1 VPRLAKG
8 LTAAQVEKAT
18 TPGRFGD
25 GAGLYLLVRSRKAK
39 FWLFRYTRGGKMRE
53 MGLGPA
59 AGRTAVKLAQARA
72 RARELHAAVREGRD
86 PLAERNAVRAITAD
100 PAKTKAAG
108 MTFGAVA
115 HIYLASHEAGWR
127 SPRHRLQWRN
137 SLRAYV
143 LPAIGDLPVGSVD
156 TGAVVKIL
164 EPLWC
169 EKTETASRLRGRI
182 EAVLDYAKARGWRE
196 GENPARWRGH
206 LDQFLPKRSKVQ
218 RVEHHA
224 ALPWRE
230 VGAFMQRLRH
240 TFSVSARCLEFLVLT
255 ACRSGE
261 VRGARWTEIDLAH
274 AAWTIPAGRMKA
286 GREHR
291 VPLSDAALFVLHE
304 MAEFGTEGFVFPGLK
319 AASTLSDVTLANA
332 VHAAGG
338 NGATVHGFRST
349 FRDWAG
355 ECTNFPRELA
365 EMALAHR
372 IFQGDDGR
380 EVGAKTEEAC
390 RCGDMLAKRRK
401 LMEAWA
407 LFCSKPMMVG
417 EGGGGARGH
426 LDEK

>member
-8 LTAAQVEKAT
+8 LTAAQVEKGT
-18 TPGRFGD
+18 KPGRFGD
-25 GAGLYLLVRSRKAK
+25 GAGLYLLVRSRQAK

-59 AGRTAVKLAQARA
+59 AGRSAVKLAQARA
-72 RARELHAAVREGRD
+72 RARELHAAVQDGRD
-86 PLAERNAVRAITAD
+86 PLAERAAVKAIEAD

-115 HIYLASHEAGWR
+115 DMYLASHEAGWR
-127 SPRHRLQWRN
+127 SPRHRVQWRN

-143 LPAIGDLPVGSVD
+143 RPAIGDLPVGSVD
-156 TGAVVKIL
+156 TGAVVKII

-206 LDQFLPKRSKVQ
+206 LDQLLPKRSKVQ

-240 TFSVSARCLEFLVLT
+240 TFGVSARCLEFLVLT

-291 VPLSDAALFVLHE
+291 VPLSDAALCVLRE

-338 NGATVHGFRST
+338 DGATVHGFRST

-372 IFQGDDGR
+372 TLRSDDGR
-380 EVGAKTEEAC
+380 EVVAKTEDAC
-390 RCGDMLAKRRK
+390 RRGDMLEKRRK

-417 EGGGGARGH
+417 EVVAVPAAS
-426 LDEK
+426 